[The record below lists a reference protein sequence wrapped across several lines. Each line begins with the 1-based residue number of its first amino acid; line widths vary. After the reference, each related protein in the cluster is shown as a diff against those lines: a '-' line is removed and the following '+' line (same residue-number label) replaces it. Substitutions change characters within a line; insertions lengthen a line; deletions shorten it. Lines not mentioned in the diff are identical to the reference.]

1 MFHAMTEHKTNITVK
16 LICLGKEEKVGSII
30 LHCYMQ
36 RLGGGVEGEGG
47 TESPKRLS
55 LQFRGEWRRTQL
67 LKREITKNEK
77 EKHLKMKKSNMIL

>member
-1 MFHAMTEHKTNITVK
+1 M
-16 LICLGKEEKVGSII
+16 
-30 LHCYMQ
+30 
-36 RLGGGVEGEGG
+36 EGEGG